1 MDIFINSTNSTDL
14 PLVDSTDTTHN
25 VGTMQL
31 VVIMISV
38 VVMILIC
45 GGNVIVILAISL
57 TPELHEI
64 TNIFVVNLAV
74 ADTLF
79 GLQNIPVIL
88 SQIRP
93 DVVETSTF
101 CHGRM
106 WTIALAAMASIMTL
120 AGKWMFL

>member
-1 MDIFINSTNSTDL
+1 METVINFTNSTDL
-14 PLVDSTDTTHN
+14 PMVNTTNPTHN
-25 VGTMQL
+25 VGPMQL
-31 VVIMISV
+31 VVILVSFVIMI
-38 VVMILIC
+38 ITC

-79 GLQNIPVIL
+79 GLQSIPVIL

-93 DVVETSTF
+93 DIVENETF
-101 CHGRM
+101 CMGRM
-106 WTIALAAMASIMTL
+106 WAIALVAMASIMTL
-120 AGKWMFL
+120 AGE